1 MLWRFAIPARYR
13 WRNVARIDH
22 SLSKAGSISIAA
34 SLPPA
39 DANIMRT
46 ELRTEAEKVPAAAQA
61 DLRLSQEEV
70 RNSLRADP
78 FDPDAMRTA
87 MADNRAAHEN
97 FEQVL
102 HDMIA
107 SAAAKMSV
115 VGRNKLA
122 DLGGSGRERLP
133 TATATERILCGANS
147 SRAAPCLGC
156 DRQQGAF
163 GNRVGERGIAPRFE
177 NGVGKLG
184 HGGDEARPASTAPSA
199 ASTGALRRKCS
210 GGCTASS
217 ENDRP
222 ASIAVRHLW
231 SWAT

>member
-1 MLWRFAIPARYR
+1 MSVLPKIEGAARVR
-13 WRNVARIDH
+13 WLLLGSLALNLFFVGAAGAVAFRYSSPVPLANVARIDH
-22 SLSKAGSISIAA
+22 SVESRLDRIAA

-46 ELRTEAEKVPAAAQA
+46 ELRTEAEKVAAAQA

-122 DLGGSGRERLP
+122 DWPAAREN
-133 TATATERILCGANS
+133 A
-147 SRAAPCLGC
+147 
-156 DRQQGAF
+156 RQ
-163 GNRVGERGIAPRFE
+163 P
-177 NGVGKLG
+177 
-184 HGGDEARPASTAPSA
+184 H
-199 ASTGALRRKCS
+199 
-210 GGCTASS
+210 
-217 ENDRP
+217 
-222 ASIAVRHLW
+222 
-231 SWAT
+231 